1 MVTLHLQSGSGEQ
14 AGSRTSRPTP
24 SDLLPWE
31 VPTPPPNKPGAVT
44 HCSNKQA
51 SLWGQFTF
59 KHCNTIYP
67 YSSIHPSIPAST
79 PTNPSAHGYSLSQA
93 SICLASWCCW
103 LHDAKSFYVRMVLPL
118 QTGFLSWA
126 HWAKIMCKTNKSF
139 CVTHSY
145 YRAEHKHQLP
155 LFFSISF
162 PVIKKEEHRQELL

>member
-1 MVTLHLQSGSGEQ
+1 M
-14 AGSRTSRPTP
+14 
-24 SDLLPWE
+24 
-31 VPTPPPNKPGAVT
+31 
-44 HCSNKQA
+44 
-51 SLWGQFTF
+51 
-59 KHCNTIYP
+59 
-67 YSSIHPSIPAST
+67 
-79 PTNPSAHGYSLSQA
+79 
-93 SICLASWCCW
+93 
-103 LHDAKSFYVRMVLPL
+103 RMVLPL